1 MYCTVVHTT
10 QPSDRPFPEL
20 QAKLM
25 DNLHTPHD
33 VLSTEDDHSA
43 YHSTKRTVSYEQVT
57 PGQASCG
64 AVIVKSNCLNQD
76 MTITHQAVNS
86 ALLGQPL

>member
-1 MYCTVVHTT
+1 VYCTVVHTT

-33 VLSTEDDHSA
+33 VSSTEDDHSA
-43 YHSTKRTVSYEQVT
+43 YHSTQYEQVT

-76 MTITHQAVNS
+76 MTITNRAVNS